1 MLIVSEGR
9 KRSCASVWA
18 AHVFLI
24 QSHWIKET
32 SKTREQSQQL
42 LNPPF
47 PHCYERSTY
56 CVGKGEWEHVCVN
69 VHECI
74 PVVGNKN
81 VSHPVGHPISS
92 AGINLLIKTDWDL
105 LC

>member
-9 KRSCASVWA
+9 ERSCASVWA

-24 QSHWIKET
+24 QSHWIKEM
-32 SKTREQSQQL
+32 SKTWEQSQQL

-47 PHCYERSTY
+47 PHCYERSTS

-74 PVVGNKN
+74 PGLA
-81 VSHPVGHPISS
+81 ISMF
-92 AGINLLIKTDWDL
+92 LTQWVTPYHLQE
-105 LC
+105 